1 MMPVIPHF
9 ANECI
14 SLLKTNAKIEWPKIN
29 ENLLIEEKINF
40 VIQINGKKRGFN
52 SNK

>member
-14 SLLKTNAKIEWPKIN
+14 ELLEDKSEIKWPNINKT
-29 ENLLIEEKINF
+29 LLIEENINF
-40 VIQINGKKRGFN
+40 VIQINGKKEV
-52 SNK
+52 